1 MGEVKEVGPAWAG
14 QMNTS
19 VRSQVC
25 AQIIPDLLAGTMGGL
40 NVGRGV
46 GDLGCFV
53 EITGI
58 KEPQSPRSRE
68 LDRAIKLN

>member
-1 MGEVKEVGPAWAG
+1 MWQIRRTQE
-14 QMNTS
+14 
-19 VRSQVC
+19 C
-25 AQIIPDLLAGTMGGL
+25 AQMAPDLLVWTTGRL

-58 KEPQSPRSRE
+58 KEPQSPRRRE